1 MWGGEWVTGDL
12 GRASS
17 LRNARVVPG
26 TGNVTDIKK
35 NPAALL
41 ILKTSCRYI
50 MERNSAINKKEVLPF
65 ATTWMM
71 DLESIMLSQVSRTE
85 RQTLYAITYMWSLK
99 NTN

>member
-1 MWGGEWVTGDL
+1 MTGEL

-17 LRNARVVPG
+17 LRKTRVVPG
-26 TGNVTDIKK
+26 TGNVTNTKK
-35 NPAALL
+35 NPPALL

-50 MERNSAINKKEVLPF
+50 MEHNSAINKKEVLPF

-71 DLESIMLSQVSRTE
+71 DLESIMLSQVSQTE

-99 NTN
+99 NTK